1 MEVEESVDD
10 VNTHEPAHENTT
22 DSGCFGTSKALQ
34 IGGMILSS
42 SFCNRRIFC
51 NKIVSRDTFTQT
63 VTKLRKHVVK
73 KLFLN
78 KYV

>member
-1 MEVEESVDD
+1 MDVDD
-10 VNTHEPAHENTT
+10 VNTYEPAHENTAG
-22 DSGCFGTSKALQ
+22 SGRFGTIKAVR
-34 IGGMILSS
+34 IGGKILSL

-63 VTKLRKHVVK
+63 VSKLRKHVVK
-73 KLFLN
+73 KLILN

>member
-1 MEVEESVDD
+1 M
-10 VNTHEPAHENTT
+10 NTYEPAHENTAG
-22 DSGCFGTSKALQ
+22 SGRFGTVKAGVKAVR
-34 IGGMILSS
+34 IGGIILPS
-42 SFCNRRIFC
+42 SFVCNRRIFC

-63 VTKLRKHVVK
+63 VSKLRKHVVK